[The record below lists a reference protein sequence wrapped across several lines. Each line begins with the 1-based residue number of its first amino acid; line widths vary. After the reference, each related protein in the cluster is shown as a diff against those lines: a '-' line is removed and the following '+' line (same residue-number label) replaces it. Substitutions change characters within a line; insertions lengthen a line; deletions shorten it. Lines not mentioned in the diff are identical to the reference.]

1 MTRYLLDTNACI
13 AMLNGSSPLLV
24 ARVRSHAPSDIGLS
38 AVVLYELYYGANKSQ
53 RAVRNIELLDSLLFE
68 TIPFGREDARES
80 GTIRAELERLGRRIG
95 PYDLMIAG
103 QGRARNLTVVT
114 ANTREFERVSGL
126 SIEDWAQP
134 N

>member
-13 AMLNGSSPLLV
+13 AMLNGSSPPLV

-38 AVVLYELYYGANKSQ
+38 AVVLYELHYGANKSQ

-80 GTIRAELERLGRRIG
+80 GAIRAELERLGRGIG

-103 QGRARNLTVVT
+103 QGRARDLTVIT

-126 SIEDWAQP
+126 SIEDWAQT